1 MQNIDQVFLYMKDE
15 IERQAKSE
23 EQAILNEVKAL
34 EDEAYESM
42 KAEAKRDADLKLKQ
56 EEEEMSSNAS
66 AEISESHIER
76 TKKLIEKTV
85 IYNTNIHSSTFHCAG
100 RLWLQ
105 LARYTSLFELRSLK
119 CFRMYI
125 VIFIMNFNIFFKKGP
140 SQIEKKLL
148 KMNYFIICIYGIFIC
163 HSCNITNYS
172 RIEFF
177 LVFYIKY
184 YFIFSILPIIHYFSC
199 FYCCACFI
207 I

>member
-76 TKKLIEKTV
+76 TKKLIEKRDEYV
-85 IYNTNIHSSTFHCAG
+85 
-100 RLWLQ
+100 
-105 LARYTSLFELRSLK
+105 K
-119 CFRMYI
+119 
-125 VIFIMNFNIFFKKGP
+125 NIFDQARDELKTFVKSDEYLPFVEAKIQRVAENFKDSKSIMYVSHDDFKNKDAFVKAFGTDIEVQA
-140 SQIEKKLL
+140 SDDIQIGG
-148 KMNYFIICIYGIFIC
+148 FILENKA
-163 HSCNITNYS
+163 SS
-172 RIEFF
+172 
-177 LVFYIKY
+177 LVVDETLDFALNNQKDW
-184 YFIFSILPIIHYFSC
+184 FNKNSGLIIR
-199 FYCCACFI
+199 
-207 I
+207 

>member
-76 TKKLIEKTV
+76 TKKLIEKRDEYVKT
-85 IYNTNIHSSTFHCAG
+85 IFDEAPWQNGERHLQEILLLQRPGGGIAQDQQDDSTHLHQGDGQQDHF
-100 RLWLQ
+100 
-105 LARYTSLFELRSLK
+105 
-119 CFRMYI
+119 
-125 VIFIMNFNIFFKKGP
+125 P
-140 SQIEKKLL
+140 
-148 KMNYFIICIYGIFIC
+148 
-163 HSCNITNYS
+163 
-172 RIEFF
+172 
-177 LVFYIKY
+177 
-184 YFIFSILPIIHYFSC
+184 
-199 FYCCACFI
+199 
-207 I
+207 

>member
-76 TKKLIEKTV
+76 TKKLIEKRDEYV
-85 IYNTNIHSSTFHCAG
+85 
-100 RLWLQ
+100 
-105 LARYTSLFELRSLK
+105 K
-119 CFRMYI
+119 
-125 VIFIMNFNIFFKKGP
+125 NIFDQARDELKTFVKSDEYLPFVEAKIQRVAENFKDSKSIMYVSHDDFKNKDAFVKAFGTDIEVQA
-140 SQIEKKLL
+140 SDDIQIGG
-148 KMNYFIICIYGIFIC
+148 FILENKA
-163 HSCNITNYS
+163 SS
-172 RIEFF
+172 
-177 LVFYIKY
+177 LVVDETLDFALNNQREWFNKN
-184 YFIFSILPIIHYFSC
+184 SGLIIR
-199 FYCCACFI
+199 
-207 I
+207 

>member
-76 TKKLIEKTV
+76 TKKLIEKRDEYV
-85 IYNTNIHSSTFHCAG
+85 
-100 RLWLQ
+100 
-105 LARYTSLFELRSLK
+105 K
-119 CFRMYI
+119 
-125 VIFIMNFNIFFKKGP
+125 NIFDQARDELKAFVKSDEYFPFVEAKIKKVAENFKDSKSIMYVSHDDFKNKDAFVKAFGTDIEVQA
-140 SQIEKKLL
+140 SDDIQIGG
-148 KMNYFIICIYGIFIC
+148 FILENKA
-163 HSCNITNYS
+163 SS
-172 RIEFF
+172 
-177 LVFYIKY
+177 LVVDETLDFALNNQKDW
-184 YFIFSILPIIHYFSC
+184 FNKNSGLIIR
-199 FYCCACFI
+199 
-207 I
+207 

>member
-76 TKKLIEKTV
+76 TKKLIEKRDEYV
-85 IYNTNIHSSTFHCAG
+85 
-100 RLWLQ
+100 
-105 LARYTSLFELRSLK
+105 K
-119 CFRMYI
+119 
-125 VIFIMNFNIFFKKGP
+125 NIFDQARDELKAFVKSDEYLPFVEAKIQRVAENFKDSKSIMYVSHDDFKNKDAFVKAFGTDIDI
-140 SQIEKKLL
+140 QIGG
-148 KMNYFIICIYGIFIC
+148 FILENKA
-163 HSCNITNYS
+163 SS
-172 RIEFF
+172 
-177 LVFYIKY
+177 LVVDETLDFALNNQKDW
-184 YFIFSILPIIHYFSC
+184 FNKNSGLIIR
-199 FYCCACFI
+199 
-207 I
+207 

>member
-76 TKKLIEKTV
+76 TKKLIEKRDEYV
-85 IYNTNIHSSTFHCAG
+85 
-100 RLWLQ
+100 
-105 LARYTSLFELRSLK
+105 K
-119 CFRMYI
+119 
-125 VIFIMNFNIFFKKGP
+125 NIFDQARDELKTFVKSGEYLPFVEAKIQRVAENFKDSKSIMYVSHDDFKNKDAFVKAFGTDIEVQA
-140 SQIEKKLL
+140 SDDIQIGG
-148 KMNYFIICIYGIFIC
+148 FILENKA
-163 HSCNITNYS
+163 SS
-172 RIEFF
+172 
-177 LVFYIKY
+177 LVVDETLDFALNNQKDW
-184 YFIFSILPIIHYFSC
+184 FNKNSGLIIR
-199 FYCCACFI
+199 
-207 I
+207 

>member
-76 TKKLIEKTV
+76 TKKLIEKRDEYV
-85 IYNTNIHSSTFHCAG
+85 
-100 RLWLQ
+100 
-105 LARYTSLFELRSLK
+105 K
-119 CFRMYI
+119 
-125 VIFIMNFNIFFKKGP
+125 NIFDQARDELKAFVKSDEYLPFVEAKIQRVAGDFKD
-140 SQIEKKLL
+140 SQSIMYVSHDDFKNKDAFVKAFGTDIEVQASDDIQIGG
-148 KMNYFIICIYGIFIC
+148 FILENKA
-163 HSCNITNYS
+163 SS
-172 RIEFF
+172 
-177 LVFYIKY
+177 LVVDETLDFALNNQKDW
-184 YFIFSILPIIHYFSC
+184 FNKNSGLIIR
-199 FYCCACFI
+199 
-207 I
+207 